1 MVQCAT
7 RWKRCANENNGWV
20 CSSGQGDFAVSR
32 SNAGESRGVY
42 DATWKLWH
50 CLPAEKLKDHRA
62 TQAHALEQS
71 YRPTPDRVTPSRY
84 SDDACCSSRSVFL
97 GPPGQMLSIQQ
108 CTDAGS
114 MSRIVVPTHSD
125 GHRAGANF
133 LYVLGRPAKPN
144 WCCPMTGHGL
154 DRRGKRRT
162 EYRRLPVI
170 EQFSQGLA
178 PFGPQ
183 RR

>member
-97 GPPGQMLSIQQ
+97 GPPDKCLASSSALMLAR
-108 CTDAGS
+108 CPGS
-114 MSRIVVPTHSD
+114 WFQHTATATARAQIFSMYWGDPQSRIGVV
-125 GHRAGANF
+125 
-133 LYVLGRPAKPN
+133 
-144 WCCPMTGHGL
+144 
-154 DRRGKRRT
+154 
-162 EYRRLPVI
+162 
-170 EQFSQGLA
+170 Q
-178 PFGPQ
+178 
-183 RR
+183 